1 MIKSLKSKINDKMKK
16 LIPPCLKYPLKT
28 ILKEGIIKSI
38 KIWRDE
44 IDRKMIKYFSNL
56 YTQTFHKLYYY
67 SETKT
72 WQNTYWLGIPVQK
85 CPLDLWIYQEI
96 IYETKPEIIIETGT
110 AKGGSALFLA
120 SLCELIKKGEII
132 TIDISD
138 SFISHPR
145 IIKIIGDSTS
155 EKVVQQVKKIVK
167 NKTAMV
173 ILDSDHSK
181 IHVLKEMEIY
191 SKFVSTGNYLIVEDT
206 NINGHPVLSSLGE
219 GPMEA
224 VKEFL
229 QKEKSFKI
237 DGDKEKFFLTFSP
250 KGFLKRQF

>member
-1 MIKSLKSKINDKMKK
+1 MIKSLKSKIINKIKK
-16 LIPPCLKYPLKT
+16 LILPCLKYSPKTTLKR
-28 ILKEGIIKSI
+28 GIIKSI

-44 IDRKMIKYFSNL
+44 IEGKIIKYFSNF
-56 YTQTFHKLYYY
+56 YTQAFHKLYYY

-72 WQNTYWLGIPVQK
+72 WQNTYWLGTPAQK

-138 SFISHPR
+138 SFIFHPR

-155 EKVVQQVKKIVK
+155 EKIIQQVKEIVK
-167 NKTAMV
+167 NKTTMV

-181 IHVLKEMEIY
+181 THVLKEMEIY
-191 SKFVSTGNYLIVEDT
+191 SKFVSVGNYLIVEDT
-206 NINGHPVLSSLGE
+206 NINGHPVLFSFGE

-224 VKEFL
+224 VKKFL

-237 DGDKEKFFLTFSP
+237 DRDKEKFFLTFSP
-250 KGFLKRQF
+250 KGFLRKQF